1 MSLQPNKTLA
11 SLGTANRIARTAE
24 THPLTWRLRDDGQP
38 VWLDE
43 YQSKQG
49 YDAARKVLSQM
60 SPDEIV
66 GIVKDAGLKGRGGAG
81 FSTGVKWGLMP
92 KDESMNIRY
101 LLCNADEMEPN
112 TYKDRLL
119 MEQLPHLLIEG
130 MIISAR
136 ALKAYRGYIFL
147 RGEYVDAAIHLR
159 RAVEEAKAAGLLG
172 KNILGSGFDFELL
185 VHTGAGRYICGEET
199 ALINSL
205 EGRRANP
212 RAKPPFP
219 AVSGVWGKPT
229 CVNNV
234 ETLCNVPAIIGNG
247 VEWYQGLALPGS
259 EDHGTKLMGFSGKV
273 NNPGLWELPFGIT
286 ARELFEN
293 YAGGMKS
300 GYRLKAWQPG
310 GAGTGF
316 LLPEHLDAQMYAGGI
331 GKVGTRM
338 GTGLAM
344 AVDDSINMVGLL
356 RNMEEFFA
364 RESCGWCTPCRDGL
378 PWSVK
383 ILRALERGEGQP
395 EDLATLEQLVSF
407 LGPGK
412 TFCAHAPGA
421 VEPLGSAMKY
431 FRSEFEAGVKAP
443 HDNHKLFKGIQPNLL
458 GERW

>member
-1 MSLQPNKTLA
+1 MKQILTRHIGSADLWKLKVYRAHGGYRTLERALRTYQPHELVA
-11 SLGTANRIARTAE
+11 MVRDSG
-24 THPLTWRLRDDGQP
+24 LR
-38 VWLDE
+38 
-43 YQSKQG
+43 
-49 YDAARKVLSQM
+49 
-60 SPDEIV
+60 
-66 GIVKDAGLKGRGGAG
+66 GRGGAG
-81 FSTGVKWGLMP
+81 FPTGVKWGLMP
-92 KDESMNIRY
+92 PSDGKTPRY

-112 TYKDRLL
+112 TWKDRLL

-130 MIISAR
+130 MVISAR
-136 ALKAYRGYIFL
+136 ALAATTGYIFL
-147 RGEYVDAAIHLR
+147 RGEYVDAARILNK
-159 RAVEEAKAAGLLG
+159 ALDEARAAGFLG
-172 KNILGSGFDFELL
+172 KNIMGSGFDFELY

-219 AVSGVWGKPT
+219 AAVGVWGMPT

-234 ETLCNVPAIIGNG
+234 ETLSNVSAIVANG
-247 VEWYQGLALPGS
+247 VDWFKSLARPGS
-259 EDHGTKLMGFSGKV
+259 EDHGTKFMGFSGKV
-273 NNPGLWELPFGIT
+273 KNPGVWELPFGIT
-286 ARELFEN
+286 ARELFED
-293 YAGGMKS
+293 YAGGMRD
-300 GYRLKAWQPG
+300 GYTLKAWQPG

-316 LLPEHLDAQMYAGGI
+316 LLPEHLDAQMYAAGI

-338 GTGLAM
+338 GTGLAL
-344 AVDDSINMVGLL
+344 AIDDSISMVSLL

-395 EDLATLEQLVSF
+395 GDVETLLQLVGH

-421 VEPLGSAMKY
+421 VEPLGSAIKY
-431 FRSEFEAGVKAP
+431 FRSEFDAGVVS
-443 HDNHKLFKGIQPNLL
+443 QPAQALTA
-458 GERW
+458 

>member
-1 MSLQPNKTLA
+1 
-11 SLGTANRIARTAE
+11 
-24 THPLTWRLRDDGQP
+24 
-38 VWLDE
+38 
-43 YQSKQG
+43 
-49 YDAARKVLSQM
+49 
-60 SPDEIV
+60 
-66 GIVKDAGLKGRGGAG
+66 
-81 FSTGVKWGLMP
+81 
-92 KDESMNIRY
+92 MNIRY

-172 KNILGSGFDFELL
+172 KNILGSGFDFELF

-199 ALINSL
+199 ALINSWKGAAPTRGPNPL
-205 EGRRANP
+205 PRRFRCLGQTHLRQQRRDPVQRARHHRQRCFLVSGTGAAGVGGSRHQADGLLRQGEQPRSLGAAVRHHSP
-212 RAKPPFP
+212 RA
-219 AVSGVWGKPT
+219 VRGVRRRHEARLSPQ
-229 CVNNV
+229 
-234 ETLCNVPAIIGNG
+234 G
-247 VEWYQGLALPGS
+247 VA
-259 EDHGTKLMGFSGKV
+259 T
-273 NNPGLWELPFGIT
+273 
-286 ARELFEN
+286 
-293 YAGGMKS
+293 
-300 GYRLKAWQPG
+300 G

-395 EDLATLEQLVSF
+395 EDPPPWSSWSASWGQARPSVPMPPAPSSPLAV
-407 LGPGK
+407 P
-412 TFCAHAPGA
+412 
-421 VEPLGSAMKY
+421 
-431 FRSEFEAGVKAP
+431 
-443 HDNHKLFKGIQPNLL
+443 
-458 GERW
+458 

>member
-1 MSLQPNKTLA
+1 MSCV
-11 SLGTANRIARTAE
+11 SYSTANHSPRSAE
-24 THPLTWRLRDDGQP
+24 THPLTWLLRDDGEP

-43 YQSKQG
+43 YVRRNG
-49 YDAARKVLSQM
+49 YSAARKALAQLS
-60 SPDEIV
+60 PEEITQQ
-66 GIVKDAGLKGRGGAG
+66 VKDSGLKGRGGAG
-81 FSTGVKWGLMP
+81 FPTGVKWGLMP
-92 KDESMNIRY
+92 KDESLDKRY

-130 MIISAR
+130 MLISAR

-147 RGEYVDAAIHLR
+147 RGEYVDCARHLE
-159 RAVEEAKAAGLLG
+159 RAVAEAEAAGLLG
-172 KNILGSGFDFELL
+172 QNILGSGFDFQLF
-185 VHTGAGRYICGEET
+185 VHSGAGRYICGEET
-199 ALINSL
+199 ALISSL

-219 AVSGVWGKPT
+219 AAVGVWGKPT

-247 VEWYQGLALPGS
+247 VDWYKTLARPGS
-259 EDHGTKLMGFSGKV
+259 EDSGSKLMGFSGKV
-273 NNPGLWELPFGIT
+273 RHPGLWELPFGIP
-286 ARELFEN
+286 ARELFED
-293 YAGGMKS
+293 YAGGMRD

-316 LLPEHLDAQMYAGGI
+316 LLPEHLDAPMYAAGI
-331 GKVGTRM
+331 AKVGTRM

-344 AVDDSINMVGLL
+344 AVDDRVNMVGLL
-356 RNMEEFFA
+356 RNMEEFFS
-364 RESCGWCTPCRDGL
+364 RESCGFCTPCRDGL

-383 ILRALERGEGQP
+383 LLGALEQGQGQP
-395 EDLATLEQLVSF
+395 GDIEILEQLCNF

-421 VEPLGSAMKY
+421 VEPLASAIKY
-431 FRSEFEAGVKAP
+431 FRSEFEAGIGRSAAAP
-443 HDNHKLFKGIQPNLL
+443 PAQHNTL
-458 GERW
+458 EV